1 MNLLRKKIF
10 DLFPSSFGLD
20 LSDLSMKAVW
30 LDRSGGHDSV
40 VSFGSVPLALGNVVD
55 GEIMNA
61 EAVRSAI
68 VSLLEKS
75 GPKKI
80 GTHNVICSLPE
91 T

>member
-1 MNLLRKKIF
+1 MRTMNILQKKLF

-20 LSDLSMKAVW
+20 LSDLSIKAVW

-40 VSFGSVPLALGNVVD
+40 ASFGSVPMALGNVVD

-61 EAVRSAI
+61 DAVRNA
-68 VSLLEKS
+68 VENLLQKA

-80 GTHNVICSLPE
+80 KTH
-91 T
+91 